1 MDRTNSLWHLENID
15 ISGIFCPQKV
25 ESGALDQQKHREHK
39 RGEYIFLPEEDADKV
54 YFISEG
60 RVKIG
65 SYNEDGKEITKAILG
80 PGEVFGELSVLN
92 KEHEIRRDFAYAM
105 EKTSTCI
112 LSMKEIS
119 SLMREYT
126 GFSLFMMKLM
136 GRRILQIEKRL
147 ESLVFKDSR
156 TRIIEFLYNLA
167 EEKGQRVGYEVV
179 VRKFMTHQEIANLT
193 ATSRQTVTTILND
206 LRNRN
211 ILTFNRKRL
220 LVRDMALLEKEMTNT
235 SL

>member
-1 MDRTNSLWHLENID
+1 MDSSNSIWHLENID
-15 ISGIFCPQKV
+15 VSGIFCPQKLGA
-25 ESGALDQQKHREHK
+25 GALDQHKHRTHK

-54 YFISEG
+54 YFIAEG

-80 PGEVFGELSVLN
+80 PGEVFGELSILN
-92 KEHEIRRDFAYAM
+92 TEHDKRRDFAYAM
-105 EKTSTCI
+105 ENTTTCI
-112 LSMKEIS
+112 LSMEEMK

-136 GRRILQIEKRL
+136 GRRILQMEKRL

-156 TRIIEFLYNLA
+156 TRIVEFLYDLA
-167 EEKGQRVGYEVV
+167 TQKGQRVGYEMV

-193 ATSRQTVTTILND
+193 ATSRQTVTTILNE
-206 LRNRN
+206 LRSRN

-220 LVRDMALLEKEMTNT
+220 LIRDMDILQAEIGQVQ
-235 SL
+235 